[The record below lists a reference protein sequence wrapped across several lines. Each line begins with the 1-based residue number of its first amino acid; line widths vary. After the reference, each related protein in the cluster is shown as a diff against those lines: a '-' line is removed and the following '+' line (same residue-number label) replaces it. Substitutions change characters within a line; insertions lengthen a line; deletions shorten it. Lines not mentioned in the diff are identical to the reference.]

1 MCLPTYSI
9 QASAQLEI
17 ESKEKYVRK
26 LVKNEKDAIAE
37 RDAALKQLSGM
48 EEFEQRAK
56 RAEESL
62 KALNDHLRVEKEKY
76 ESFVEESSKV
86 GVAEVNIIK
95 IMTAILLIIIL
106 IALISHPHVVVCYLF
121 LFRFQQSWTNT
132 KPRTGASKL
141 ECFIWK
147 KTYLKLGKTTKN
159 S

>member
-1 MCLPTYSI
+1 MCLRTYSI

-37 RDAALKQLSGM
+37 RDAALKQLSSM

-86 GVAEVNIIK
+86 GVAEVNNIK
-95 IMTAILLIIIL
+95 IMTSNFVDYYSHRSFLIRKLLFVICSCLDFSRVGQIQNRERGPQNSS
-106 IALISHPHVVVCYLF
+106 ASFGRRHIS
-121 LFRFQQSWTNT
+121 N
-132 KPRTGASKL
+132 
-141 ECFIWK
+141 
-147 KTYLKLGKTTKN
+147 
-159 S
+159 